1 MNTRSRTATIRTKVV
16 GALLLVCSFAAAGVA
31 LIATGGAR
39 AAVVAPSPLGARTY
53 FVVGGDNLTALAA
66 RFDVTVPELRDGNH
80 LSRSGRIL
88 VGQKLVVPPPRV
100 VLPRVLR
107 SSPSRLALR
116 PSVRKWS
123 KRNEI
128 PADLL
133 EATLYLE
140 SGWNQKRVSS
150 TGAVGVGQLMPGTA
164 TFIERELIGRDLNP
178 LNAEDNIRMSARYLR
193 FLLRMHAGDS
203 TKALQAY
210 YQGVGS
216 IRTNGLYTDTRQY
229 AAAIQALRARFR
241 ADATGR

>member
-1 MNTRSRTATIRTKVV
+1 MNTESRTATIRKRLV

-31 LIATGGAR
+31 LIATGGAK
-39 AAVVAPSPLGARTY
+39 AAVVAQPTGVRSY
-53 FVVGGDNLTALAA
+53 VVIGGDNLTTLAA
-66 RFDVTVPELRDGNH
+66 RFDVTIAELRDGNR
-80 LSRSGRIL
+80 LARNGRIL
-88 VGQKLVVPPPRV
+88 VGQTLVVPPPRI
-100 VLPRVLR
+100 VLPAVLR

-116 PSVRKWS
+116 PAVRKWS

-164 TFIERELIGRDLNP
+164 AFIERQLIGRDLDP

-193 FLLRMHAGDS
+193 FLLRMHGGDS

-216 IRTNGLYTDTRQY
+216 IKTNGLYADTRQY
-229 AAAIQALRARFR
+229 AAAIQALRVRFR
-241 ADATGR
+241 TDATGR